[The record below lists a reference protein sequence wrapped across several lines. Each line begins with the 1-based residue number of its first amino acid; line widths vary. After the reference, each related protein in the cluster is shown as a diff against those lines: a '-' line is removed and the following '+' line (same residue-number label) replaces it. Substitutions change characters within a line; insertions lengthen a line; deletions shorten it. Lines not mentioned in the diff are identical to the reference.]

1 MDNIENFKS
10 SRLKMDPSSRN
21 MSEHQWNQ
29 AYAAYLTSRER
40 VGDNNNSRKR
50 VKKVNSKPCTHK
62 PPNISELGLLRYN
75 VRKDS
80 AYTDLRSIVNYVA
93 WMAMVL
99 VIFATIVSLFYYT
112 SSSAS
117 IVLVLKAILQVLGIV
132 ILRLLIHV
140 LIDIPDIALYKALRA
155 SKSKQFDL

>member
-1 MDNIENFKS
+1 MDTIENFKS
-10 SRLKMDPSSRN
+10 FRQKMDPSSRN

-40 VGDNNNSRKR
+40 VGENNSSRRR
-50 VKKVNSKPCTHK
+50 VKRESPKPGTHT
-62 PPNISELGLLRYN
+62 PHNLSDLGLLRYN
-75 VRKDS
+75 IRNQS
-80 AYTDLRSIVNYVA
+80 AYADLRSIVNYVA

-99 VIFATIVSLFYYT
+99 VIFNTIVSLFYYT

-117 IVLVLKAILQVLGIV
+117 IVLVLNATLKVLGII

-155 SKSKQFDL
+155 SKSKQFDF

>member
-21 MSEHQWNQ
+21 MSEHQWNR

-40 VGDNNNSRKR
+40 VGDNYNSRKR
-50 VKKVNSKPCTHK
+50 VKKVNSKPGTHT
-62 PPNISELGLLRYN
+62 PPNLSELGLLRYN
-75 VRKDS
+75 VRNDS
-80 AYTDLRSIVNYVA
+80 AYADLRSIVNYVA

-155 SKSKQFDL
+155 SKSKQFDF

>member
-40 VGDNNNSRKR
+40 VGDNNIRKR
-50 VKKVNSKPCTHK
+50 VKKVNSKPGTHT
-62 PPNISELGLLRYN
+62 PPNLSELGLLKYN
-75 VRKDS
+75 VRNDS
-80 AYTDLRSIVNYVA
+80 AYSDLRSIVNCVA

-117 IVLVLKAILQVLGIV
+117 IVLVLEAILQVLGIV
-132 ILRLLIHV
+132 ILRLIIHV

-155 SKSKQFDL
+155 SKSKQFDF

>member
-50 VKKVNSKPCTHK
+50 VKKVNSKPGTHT
-62 PPNISELGLLRYN
+62 PPNLSELGLLRYN
-75 VRKDS
+75 VRNQS
-80 AYTDLRSIVNYVA
+80 AYADLRLIVNYLT
-93 WMAMVL
+93 WITIVL
-99 VIFATIVSLFYYT
+99 VISATIVSLFYYT
-112 SSSAS
+112 SYSAS
-117 IVLVLKAILQVLGIV
+117 IVLILKAILQVLGII
-132 ILRLLIHV
+132 ILRLIIHV
-140 LIDIPDIALYKALRA
+140 LIDIPDIALYKVLRT
-155 SKSKQFDL
+155 SKSEQFDS

>member
-1 MDNIENFKS
+1 MDNIEKFKS

-50 VKKVNSKPCTHK
+50 VKRVNSKPCTHK
-62 PPNISELGLLRYN
+62 PPNLSELGLLRYN

-80 AYTDLRSIVNYVA
+80 AYTDLRSINYVA

-99 VIFATIVSLFYYT
+99 VIFATIVSYFIIPL
-112 SSSAS
+112 
-117 IVLVLKAILQVLGIV
+117 LL
-132 ILRLLIHV
+132 LR
-140 LIDIPDIALYKALRA
+140 
-155 SKSKQFDL
+155 